1 MSLNV
6 EAQGGGTPSPQFVSH
21 DSIVQ
26 QARTMKNP
34 QAERA
39 AGITIPRL
47 TVDQTKL
54 EYETRKQKGQ
64 VQFRFNTGTLALMLH
79 QSVQIS
85 NDLSACAQEI
95 WTDHELEHVGD
106 NRDLIK
112 RMERE
117 IKSSKPLQDIFF
129 VPRWRP
135 KASFNSVQTK
145 ISTVVG
151 DIFKGLTEDAA
162 KKRDTESEYQRIQ
175 NRIQKCETRN
185 KAPAK

>member
-1 MSLNV
+1 MSFNV
-6 EAQGGGTPSPQFVSH
+6 TAQAGSTPSPQYVSH

-34 QAERA
+34 QAARA
-39 AGITIPRL
+39 AGITVPRL

-64 VQFRFNTGTLALMLH
+64 VQFRFNTGTLVLMLH

-85 NDLSACAQEI
+85 NDLSDCAQEI
-95 WTDHELEHVGD
+95 WFEHELGHVGD
-106 NRDLIK
+106 NRDLMK
-112 RMERE
+112 LMERE
-117 IKSSKPLQDIFF
+117 IKSSRALQDIFF
-129 VPRWRP
+129 VPQWRP

-162 KKRDTESEYQRIQ
+162 KKRDTESEYQKTQGRI
-175 NRIQKCETRN
+175 RECETKN